1 MDVTEETTNG
11 HSRETHPP
19 SLLANIAGVLED
31 HVHLATVEAQ
41 YEMDQARRRFLVL
54 GTALV
59 LGAIAFLLGQVAIV
73 DGLVALFK
81 LPVWAVCLILMV
93 IYGGVAAYIATHFGQ
108 RDPKAGAP
116 FSGTRRE
123 LIETLQWIQKL
134 FS

>member
-1 MDVTEETTNG
+1 MNVTEETNG
-11 HSRETHPP
+11 QPHTAKPP
-19 SLLANIAGVLED
+19 SLLANLAGVLED

-41 YEMDQARRRFLVL
+41 YEVDQARRRFLVM
-54 GTALV
+54 GIALI

-73 DGLVALFK
+73 DGLVNLFK

-93 IYGGVAAYIATHFGQ
+93 LYGGTAAYIFQNFGL